1 MVKIS
6 KKLEYSL
13 MVLKFMRERS
23 MDELST
29 AREICDNFKIPF
41 DTTAKVM
48 QIMAQQGILRS
59 SQGVYGGYLLQKD
72 LNTLNYLQLA
82 ELIEGK
88 KIWNDCEKLQCNLL
102 STCNI
107 TGPIRKLNQYLN
119 YFFQGLSVEELL
131 QENLISPIGLIQ
143 KTRNS

>member
-6 KKLEYSL
+6 KKLEYAL
-13 MVLKFMRERS
+13 MVLKFMRSNSSEQ
-23 MDELST
+23 LCT

-48 QIMAQQGILRS
+48 QQMGNTGILKS
-59 SQGVYGGYLLQKD
+59 SQGVKGGYSLNMD
-72 LNTLNYLQLA
+72 LNTINYLQLA

-88 KIWNDCEKLQCNLL
+88 RLGTDCEKLQCNLL

-107 TGPIRKLNQYLN
+107 TGPIKKLNQYLN

-131 QENLISPIGLIQ
+131 EERNDLSTNLLVKI
-143 KTRNS
+143 RN